1 LWFAKDVPPFICKF
15 DKVEYRI
22 KEIMSRILFPHT
34 GCILSSLIALAVLAA
49 LSLPVGSS
57 AAENEVRGVV
67 SRIVIIPKD
76 AISLTELKSL
86 VEIKEGEPYSR
97 KALTKGVKLLYMKG
111 RFSDISVDATE
122 TGGDISLSFIFTL
135 KERVGNISIS
145 GNREVSNR
153 RLTEVLTIDELDEL
167 DLKTVERQALA
178 LKEFYRKK
186 GYYQCEVEFRLQR
199 PPDKKNVDIKYIIRE
214 GGRASVSSIVLAGNK
229 AFPDQQILKRLALK
243 DGGFY
248 EEERILAAVKDL
260 ERFYRKNS
268 YPGARTDFQARYL
281 PERNEIEV
289 AVNIEEGEPLGKKVK
304 VEKITFKGNSA
315 ISSNIL
321 RKQMLTGGVFSED
334 TLAEDMDAIEF
345 LYKKSGYLSA
355 RVAEKVVTAN
365 EEGTRV
371 GIELGIIEEKQTII
385 NGLEVMGNIMF
396 PNDELLRKS
405 GLKIGAHFDPW
416 VAEDE
421 VLRITS
427 LYFQKG
433 YIYAR
438 VSYIKDF
445 TEDKSGIVLRYTVTE
460 GVPVR
465 IGKIVIQGND
475 FTNEEVVRREL
486 LIKQGDVYNPE
497 LVFKSQ
503 QRVSRLGYL
512 GSVRILPVEE
522 AVVEEEKDLLLS
534 VKERKAGAIE
544 FGAGYGTEERFR
556 GFAELSHRNLFGTGA
571 SARLRGDISSLENT
585 YLLGIKKP
593 WLLDLPVDGRF
604 SLVDQTMRRTSYSLE
619 KYAAIAGLDK
629 DLSDFVKG
637 SLQYEYE
644 ISRLF
649 DVDQGAIVSTEDSGT
664 LKIGTISPI
673 IIRDSRDNLF
683 NPRTGSVNSL
693 KFDYSSGIAT
703 GSEVE
708 FVRYIL
714 QSSWYIPFPKRV
726 VWGLSARGGWA
737 DAYGK
742 TADIPISKRFFL
754 GGRTTVRGFEL
765 DSIGPKGSDGSPTGG
780 DAYLNLNTEVRFPI
794 YRSFGGLIFADAGN
808 VWLKKNETIN
818 MLDLRSSAGTGLR
831 YMTPIGPLSF
841 DIGWKLDQKPGESA
855 WEWHFTIGNVF

>member
-1 LWFAKDVPPFICKF
+1 
-15 DKVEYRI
+15 
-22 KEIMSRILFPHT
+22 MSRILFPHT
-34 GCILSSLIALAVLAA
+34 GRRLSSLITLAVLAA
-49 LSLPVGSS
+49 ISLPVGSS
-57 AAENEVRGVV
+57 AAEKEVRGVV
-67 SRIVIIPKD
+67 TQIVIIPKE
-76 AISLTELKSL
+76 AISLTELESIID
-86 VEIKEGEPYSR
+86 IKEGAPYSK
-97 KALTKGVKLLYMKG
+97 KALNKGVKLLYMKG
-111 RFSDISVDATE
+111 RFSDISVDAVE
-122 TGGDISLSFIFTL
+122 TGGDISLSFIFML
-135 KERVGNISIS
+135 KERVGKVYLS

-153 RLTEVLTIDELDEL
+153 RLNEVLIIEEWDELN
-167 DLKTVERQALA
+167 LKAVERQALA
-178 LKEFYRKK
+178 IKEFYRKK
-186 GYYQCEVEFRLQR
+186 GYYQGEVSFRVQR
-199 PPDKKNVDIKYIIRE
+199 PPEKKNVDIEYIIQE
-214 GGRASVSSIVLAGNK
+214 GERAPVSSIILAGNK

-243 DGGFY
+243 VGAFY
-248 EEERILAAVKDL
+248 DEEKILAAVKGL
-260 ERFYRKNS
+260 ERFYRKS
-268 YPGARTDFQARYL
+268 GYPGARTDFQARYL

-289 AVNIEEGEPLGKKVK
+289 TVNIEEGEPLGKKVK
-304 VEKITFKGNSA
+304 VEKITFTGNSV
-315 ISSNIL
+315 ISSKIL
-321 RKQMLTGGVFSED
+321 RKQMLTGRVFSED
-334 TLAEDMDAIEF
+334 TLAEDIDAIEF
-345 LYKKSGYLSA
+345 LYKKNGYLSA
-355 RVAEKVVTAN
+355 RVAEKVVTFN

-371 GIELGIIEEKQTII
+371 SIDLVIIEGTQTII
-385 NGLEVMGNIMF
+385 SGLEMKGNILF
-396 PNDELLRKS
+396 TNDGLFKET
-405 GLKIGAHFDPW
+405 GLKIGGHFDPW

-438 VSYIKDF
+438 VSYKKDF
-445 TEDKSGIVLRYTVTE
+445 TEDKSSIVLRYNVSE
-460 GVPVR
+460 GIPVR
-465 IGKIVIQGND
+465 VGKIVIQGND

-486 LIKQGDVYNPE
+486 LIEQGDAYNPE
-497 LVFKSQ
+497 QVFKSQ

-512 GSVRILPVEE
+512 GSVRIVPVEE

-649 DVDQGAIVSTEDSGT
+649 DVDQGAVVAAEDSGT

-683 NPRTGSVNSL
+683 NPRTGSVNSFKL
-693 KFDYSSGIAT
+693 DYSSGIAT

-714 QSSWYIPFPKRV
+714 QSSWYIPFSKRV

-780 DAYLNLNTEVRFPI
+780 DAYLNLNSEVRFPI
-794 YRSFGGLIFADAGN
+794 YRSFGGLIFADAGS

-818 MLDLRSSAGTGLR
+818 IHDLRSSAGAGVR

-841 DIGWKLDQKPGESA
+841 DVGWKLDQKPGESA

>member
-1 LWFAKDVPPFICKF
+1 
-15 DKVEYRI
+15 
-22 KEIMSRILFPHT
+22 MSRILFPHT
-34 GCILSSLIALAVLAA
+34 GRRLSGLVILAVIAA
-49 LSLPVGSS
+49 FSFPVGSS
-57 AAENEVRGVV
+57 AAEKEGRGVV

-76 AISLTELKSL
+76 AISLTELKSIID
-86 VEIKEGEPYSR
+86 IKEGAPYSR
-97 KALTKGVKLLYMKG
+97 KGLSKGIKLLYMKG
-111 RFSDISVDATE
+111 RFSDISVDAAE
-122 TGGDISLSFIFTL
+122 TGGNISLSFIFTL
-135 KERVGNISIS
+135 KERVGKVYIS
-145 GNREVSNR
+145 GNRGISNR
-153 RLTEVLTIDELDEL
+153 RLNEVLIIEEWDELN
-167 DLKTVERQALA
+167 LKAVEKQALA
-178 LKEFYRKK
+178 IKEFYRKK
-186 GYYQCEVEFRLQR
+186 GYYRCEVNFRLQR
-199 PPDKKNVDIKYIIRE
+199 PPDKKDVDIEYIIQE
-214 GGRASVSSIVLAGNK
+214 GERARVSSIVLAGDK

-243 DGGFY
+243 VGGFY
-248 EEERILAAVKDL
+248 EEEKILTAVKGL
-260 ERFYRKNS
+260 ERFFRKS
-268 YPGARTDFQARYL
+268 GYSGARTDFQSRYL
-281 PERNEIEV
+281 PEMNEIEV

-315 ISSNIL
+315 ISSKVL
-321 RKQMLTGGVFSED
+321 RKQMLTGRSFSED

-365 EEGTRV
+365 EDGTRV
-371 GIELGIIEEKQTII
+371 SIELVIIEGKQTII
-385 NGLEVMGNIMF
+385 NGLEIKGNILF
-396 PNDELLRKS
+396 TNDELLRES

-438 VSYIKDF
+438 VSYKKDF
-445 TEDKSGIVLRYTVTE
+445 TEDKSGIVLKYTITE

-475 FTNEEVVRREL
+475 FTDEKVVRREL
-486 LIKQGDVYNPE
+486 LIKQGDPYNPE

-512 GSVRILPVEE
+512 GSVRIVPVEE
-522 AVVEEEKDLLLS
+522 GVVEEEKDLLLS

-629 DLSDFVKG
+629 DLSDFVKA

-649 DVDQGAIVSTEDSGT
+649 DVDQGAIVATEDSGT

-683 NPRTGSVNSL
+683 NPRTGSVNSFKL
-693 KFDYSSGIAT
+693 DYSSGIAT

-714 QSSWYIPFPKRV
+714 QSSWYIPFSKRI

-765 DSIGPKGSDGSPTGG
+765 DSIGPKGADGSSTGG
-780 DAYLNLNTEVRFPI
+780 DSYLNLNTEVRFPI

-808 VWLKKNETIN
+808 AWLRKIESVDIN
-818 MLDLRSSAGTGLR
+818 DLRSSAGAGIR

>member
-1 LWFAKDVPPFICKF
+1 
-15 DKVEYRI
+15 
-22 KEIMSRILFPHT
+22 MSRILFPHT
-34 GCILSSLIALAVLAA
+34 GRRLSSLITLAVLAA
-49 LSLPVGSS
+49 ISFPVGSS
-57 AAENEVRGVV
+57 AAEKEVRGVV
-67 SRIVIIPKD
+67 TQIVIIPKD

-86 VEIKEGEPYSR
+86 VEIKEGAPYSK
-97 KALTKGVKLLYMKG
+97 KALNKGVKLLYMKG
-111 RFSDISVDATE
+111 RFSDISVDAVE

-135 KERVGNISIS
+135 KERVGKVYLS

-153 RLTEVLTIDELDEL
+153 RLNDVLTIEEWDELN
-167 DLKTVERQALA
+167 LKAVERQALA
-178 LKEFYRKK
+178 IKEFYRKK
-186 GYYQCEVEFRLQR
+186 GYFQCEVNFRLQR
-199 PPDKKNVDIKYIIRE
+199 PPEKKNVDIEYIIQE
-214 GGRASVSSIVLAGNK
+214 GERAPVSSIMLAGNK
-229 AFPDQQILKRLALK
+229 AFTDQQILKRLALK
-243 DGGFY
+243 VGGFY
-248 EEERILAAVKDL
+248 EEEKILAAVKGL
-260 ERFYRKNS
+260 ERFYRKS
-268 YPGARTDFQARYL
+268 GYPGARTDFQAKYL

-289 AVNIEEGEPLGKKVK
+289 TVNIEEGEPLGKKVK
-304 VEKITFKGNSA
+304 VEKITFTGNSV
-315 ISSNIL
+315 ISSKIL
-321 RKQMLTGGVFSED
+321 RKQMLTGRVFSED
-334 TLAEDMDAIEF
+334 TLAEDIDAIEF
-345 LYKKSGYLSA
+345 LYKKNGYLSA
-355 RVAEKVVTAN
+355 RVAEKVVTFN
-365 EEGTRV
+365 REETTV
-371 GIELGIIEEKQTII
+371 GIDLVIIEGKQTII
-385 NGLEVMGNIMF
+385 NGLEMKGNILF
-396 PNDELLRKS
+396 TNDELLRES

-427 LYFQKG
+427 LYFQRG

-438 VSYIKDF
+438 VSYKKDF
-445 TEDKSGIVLRYTVTE
+445 TEDKSSIVLRYSVTE
-460 GVPVR
+460 GAPVR

-486 LIKQGDVYNPE
+486 LIKQGDAYNPE
-497 LVFKSQ
+497 QVFKSQ

-512 GSVRILPVEE
+512 GSVRIVPVEE

-585 YLLGIKKP
+585 YLFGIKKP
-593 WLLDLPVDGRF
+593 WLLDLPVDGRL

-649 DVDQGAIVSTEDSGT
+649 DVNQGAVVAAEDSGT

-683 NPRTGSVNSL
+683 NPRTGSVNSFKL
-693 KFDYSSGIAT
+693 DYSSGIAT

-714 QSSWYIPFPKRV
+714 QSSWYVPFSKRV

-780 DAYLNLNTEVRFPI
+780 DAYLNLNSEVRFPI
-794 YRSFGGLIFADAGN
+794 YRSFGGLIFADAGS

-818 MLDLRSSAGTGLR
+818 IHDLRSSAGVGLR

-841 DIGWKLDQKPGESA
+841 DVGWKLDQKPGESA

>member
-1 LWFAKDVPPFICKF
+1 
-15 DKVEYRI
+15 
-22 KEIMSRILFPHT
+22 MSRILFPHT
-34 GCILSSLIALAVLAA
+34 GRRLSSFITLAVLATI
-49 LSLPVGSS
+49 SFPVGSS
-57 AAENEVRGVV
+57 AAEKEVRGVV

-76 AISLTELKSL
+76 AISQTELESL
-86 VEIKEGEPYSR
+86 VDIKEGAPFSR
-97 KALTKGVKLLYMKG
+97 KALRKGVKLLYMKG
-111 RFSDISVDATE
+111 RFSDISVDAAE
-122 TGGDISLSFIFTL
+122 TGGDISISFIFTL
-135 KERVGNISIS
+135 KERVGKVYLS
-145 GNREVSNR
+145 GNREISNR
-153 RLTEVLTIDELDEL
+153 SLNDVLTIEEWDELN
-167 DLKTVERQALA
+167 LKAIERQALA
-178 LKEFYRKK
+178 IKEFYRKK

-199 PPDKKNVDIKYIIRE
+199 PTDQKNVDIEYIIRE
-214 GGRASVSSIVLAGNK
+214 GERARVSSIVLAGNK
-229 AFPDQQILKRLALK
+229 AFPDQQIFKRLALK
-243 DGGFY
+243 VGGFY
-248 EEERILAAVKDL
+248 EEERILTAVKGL
-260 ERFYRKNS
+260 EKFYRKRE
-268 YPGARTDFQARYL
+268 YPGARTDFHSKYL
-281 PERNEIEV
+281 PERNEIGV
-289 AVNIEEGEPLGKKVK
+289 TVNIEEGEPLGKKVK
-304 VEKITFKGNSA
+304 VEKITFKGNRA
-315 ISSNIL
+315 ISSKVL
-321 RKQMLTGGVFSED
+321 RKQMLIGRVFSEN

-355 RVAEKVVTAN
+355 RIAEKVVTFN

-371 GIELGIIEEKQTII
+371 RIDLVIVEGQQTII
-385 NGLEVMGNIMF
+385 KGLEVKGNSLF
-396 PNDELLRKS
+396 TSHELLAKS
-405 GLKIGAHFDPW
+405 GLKTGAHFDPW

-421 VLRITS
+421 VLKITS

-438 VSYIKDF
+438 VSYKKDF
-445 TEDKSGIVLRYTVTE
+445 TEDKSSIVLNYNVTE

-486 LIKQGDVYNPE
+486 LIKQGDAYNPE

-512 GSVRILPVEE
+512 GSVRIVPVEE
-522 AVVEEEKDLLLS
+522 AVVEEENDLLLS
-534 VKERKAGAIE
+534 VKEKKAGAIE

-585 YLLGIKKP
+585 YLLGFKKP

-619 KYAAIAGLDK
+619 KYAAITGLDK
-629 DLSDFVKG
+629 DLSDFVKV

-649 DVDQGAIVSTEDSGT
+649 DVDQGAIVAAEDSGT

-683 NPRTGSVNSL
+683 NPRTGSVNSFKL
-693 KFDYSSGIAT
+693 DYSSGIAT

-714 QSSWYIPFPKRV
+714 QSSWYIPFSKRV

-818 MLDLRSSAGTGLR
+818 TLDLRSSAGTGLR

-841 DIGWKLDQKPGESA
+841 DVGWKLDQKPGESA